1 MTDADTPLI
10 RPHKFVAVVDET
22 PECALAVRFAARR
35 ASLTPADRVAL
46 IHVTPPLDFVQ
57 WGGVQEMME
66 EEAHENALATL
77 EAHTHQ
83 VSALSGHMPELIVK
97 IGKTESEILDAI
109 RTDPSVYALVL
120 ATAARGEPGPLVSYF
135 VSNASSLPCI
145 LVVVPGS
152 LKPEDI
158 DRLVR

>member
-1 MTDADTPLI
+1 MTDAAPI

-22 PECALAVRFAARR
+22 SECALAVRFAARR

-66 EEAHENALATL
+66 AEAYENALATL
-77 EAHTHQ
+77 EGHAHE
-83 VSALSGHMPELIVK
+83 VSELSGHMPELIVK
-97 IGKTESEILDAI
+97 IGKTESEILEVVRADRA
-109 RTDPSVYALVL
+109 VYALVL
-120 ATAARGEPGPLVSYF
+120 ATSAKGDPGPLIDYF
-135 VSNASSLPCI
+135 VNNASALPCI

-152 LKPEDI
+152 LNPEDI

>member
-1 MTDADTPLI
+1 MTDAAPI
-10 RPHKFVAVVDET
+10 RPHKFVAVIDDT

-66 EEAHENALATL
+66 AEAHENALATL
-77 EAHTHQ
+77 EGHAHE
-83 VSALSGHMPELIVK
+83 VSELSGHMPELIVK
-97 IGKTESEILDAI
+97 IGKTESEILEAI
-109 RTDPSVYALVL
+109 RADTGVYALVL
-120 ATAARGEPGPLVSYF
+120 ATSAKGDPGPLVSYF
-135 VSNASSLPCI
+135 ASNASALPCI

-152 LKPEDI
+152 LHPEDI
-158 DRLVR
+158 DTLVR

>member
-1 MTDADTPLI
+1 MTEAPI

-57 WGGVQEMME
+57 WSGVQEMME
-66 EEAHENALATL
+66 AEAHENALATL
-77 EAHTHQ
+77 EGHVHE
-83 VSALSGHMPELIVK
+83 VSELSGHMPELIVK

-109 RTDPSVYALVL
+109 RADKAVYALVL
-120 ATAARGEPGPLVSYF
+120 ATSAKGDPGPLIDYF
-135 VSNASSLPCI
+135 VGNAGSLPCI
-145 LVVVPGS
+145 LVIVPGN
-152 LKPEDI
+152 LRPEDI
-158 DRLVR
+158 DTLVR